1 MGDLSMAK
9 NKISVVDND
18 AFGPLTNLIMLD
30 LHQNCFTGSFS
41 SVPKSEKLDQ
51 LLLAFNQLQGIENV
65 DRAPNM
71 TVLDL
76 HSNKL
81 QQLPDAV
88 CAMYKLKTL
97 KISNNDLSDI
107 NPKISLLDSL
117 VRMNIEGNPLRSIKP
132 SMRNTGAV
140 ELKKYLKSRLGE
152 DTIVQEEQR
161 QAVALHI
168 PGASTQN
175 M

>member
-1 MGDLSMAK
+1 
-9 NKISVVDND
+9 
-18 AFGPLTNLIMLD
+18 
-30 LHQNCFTGSFS
+30 
-41 SVPKSEKLDQ
+41 
-51 LLLAFNQLQGIENV
+51 
-65 DRAPNM
+65 M

-81 QQLPDAV
+81 QQLPDSI
-88 CAMYKLKTL
+88 CTMYKLKTL

-152 DTIVQEEQR
+152 DTIAKEEQR

-168 PGASTQN
+168 PGATSQGQQDEWDIYLREFCVNGVQLDLRAKVSTN
-175 M
+175 L